1 MKKSDQRN
9 LKSSMLKG
17 NAGLLVMLI
26 LSEAPSAGHV
36 IAAAISERS
45 GNLLDFGEGSVYPLL
60 HDLESKGLVDS
71 EWQLTQAKRPSR
83 VYRLTDAGL
92 EELQSRLAAWNEF
105 STAMKL
111 IIGGAQ
117 PHEQTS

>member
-36 IAAAISERS
+36 IASAISERS